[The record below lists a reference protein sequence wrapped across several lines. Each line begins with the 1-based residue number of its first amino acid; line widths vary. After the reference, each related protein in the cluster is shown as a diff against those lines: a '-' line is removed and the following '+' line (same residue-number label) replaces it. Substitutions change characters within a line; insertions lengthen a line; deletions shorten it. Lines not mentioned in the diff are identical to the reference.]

1 MFFNIK
7 CCIFKFHLNLNLYH
21 WFHIMNSTIEHYTQE
36 QIIEVLENSEFF
48 NYDTNSFYR
57 NHGKVVQKYSQHLS
71 KWILELDRNSLD
83 MSNSI
88 NKEKIGE
95 FEMFN
100 LITRN
105 RKKLSD
111 YSMIEQTISNYF
123 RRKRIA

>member
-21 WFHIMNSTIEHYTQE
+21 WFHIMNSTKEHYTQE

-57 NHGKVVQKYSQHLS
+57 NYGKVVQKYSQHLS

-83 MSNSI
+83 MSSSI
-88 NKEKIGE
+88 NKEKISE
-95 FEMFN
+95 IEMFS